1 MSLALL
7 AVGWEPEIRG
17 ILVVLIMAMCLIG
30 GTYLLLATNVG
41 VRLGFMITVA
51 GLAGWMMLMALVWWI
66 YGIGLKG
73 PEPTWK
79 PAAPITIVRD
89 GSLLS
94 SAEVVDAAIVTT
106 GQSPTEAAATISS
119 ALTAQKWI
127 TLDEAD
133 PRRGQAAAASDDI
146 LQNLTKEFA
155 PGEYATVAV
164 YDRGGKRY
172 PKINDSL
179 DFFAFLHEPHYALVE
194 VAPVIAQRT
203 EPGRAPA
210 RPIIDETQPHRYVVM
225 IRDLGAKRQ
234 PAIFITFGAGLIFAL
249 MCWLLHRRD
258 QLVEI
263 NRRALNTADA

>member
-1 MSLALL
+1 
-7 AVGWEPEIRG
+7 
-17 ILVVLIMAMCLIG
+17 
-30 GTYLLLATNVG
+30 
-41 VRLGFMITVA
+41 
-51 GLAGWMMLMALVWWI
+51 
-66 YGIGLKG
+66 
-73 PEPTWK
+73 
-79 PAAPITIVRD
+79 
-89 GSLLS
+89 
-94 SAEVVDAAIVTT
+94 
-106 GQSPTEAAATISS
+106 
-119 ALTAQKWI
+119 
-127 TLDEAD
+127 
-133 PRRGQAAAASDDI
+133 
-146 LQNLTKEFA
+146 
-155 PGEYATVAV
+155 V

-172 PKINDSL
+172 PKINGSL
-179 DFFAFLHEPHYALVE
+179 DFFAFLHEPHYSLVE

>member
-7 AVGWEPEIRG
+7 AVSWEPEIRG
-17 ILVVLIMAMCLIG
+17 ILVVLIMMMCLIG

-146 LQNLTKEFA
+146 LQNLTKELA
-155 PGEYATVAV
+155 AGEYATVAV

-172 PKINDSL
+172 PKINKSL
-179 DFFAFLHEPHYALVE
+179 DFLAFLHEPHYALVE

-249 MCWLLHRRD
+249 MCWLLH
-258 QLVEI
+258 LSLI
-263 NRRALNTADA
+263 HI